1 VRATAVAAQPP
12 IGVPASRFIR
22 LMGDWLASPMN
33 LAAGWLFFILALMLA
48 ARSLGGR
55 ASIREHLTAALLASA
70 PLVLAFGIFA
80 PTLVGQSGTSSAAP
94 ILLFLRLLALIGAV
108 WALALLVKTMATAHE
123 FSNWRSLG
131 ALALTGIALFI
142 LLPLAALF
150 AAGFVL
156 VA

>member
-1 VRATAVAAQPP
+1 
-12 IGVPASRFIR
+12 
-22 LMGDWLASPMN
+22 
-33 LAAGWLFFILALMLA
+33 
-48 ARSLGGR
+48 
-55 ASIREHLTAALLASA
+55 
-70 PLVLAFGIFA
+70 
-80 PTLVGQSGTSSAAP
+80 
-94 ILLFLRLLALIGAV
+94 
-108 WALALLVKTMATAHE
+108 MATAHE